1 MPFLF
6 GSSDTAEANR
16 LARMIKRNVAR
27 KLASRIYTT
36 DMANSPEEVIRADL
50 PAIIRHFYPGAVI
63 SYRTAI
69 EAKPSPA
76 GFYHLTFDRKPRPRG
91 K

>member
-6 GSSDTAEANR
+6 GSSDTAEANQ
-16 LARMIKRNVAR
+16 LSRMIKRNEAR

-36 DMANSPEEVIRADL
+36 DVSSSPEEVICADL

-63 SYRTAI
+63 S
-69 EAKPSPA
+69 
-76 GFYHLTFDRKPRPRG
+76 
-91 K
+91 